1 MEIIFHRRNNLELLN
16 NSPKIFG
23 IEVDIRSHGKELII
37 NHNPYEKGILFSSW
51 IKHYKHG
58 TLILNLK
65 EDGLEEK
72 VLVYLKKYNIK
83 SYFFLDQ
90 SMPSIIKTSSKGNPN
105 CAVRVSEYESIETAL
120 NLKGIVDWVWVD
132 IFSKFPLNKESYLK
146 LKNAN
151 FKICLVSPELQ
162 NSNQLQISDLK
173 NYLED
178 EIILF
183 DAVCTKF
190 PENWID
196 KNFLK

>member
-23 IEVDIRSHGKELII
+23 IEVDIRTHGKELII
-37 NHNPYEKGILFSSW
+37 NHDPYEKGTLFSNW

-72 VLVYLKKYNIK
+72 VLLYLKKYNIK

-90 SMPSIIKTSSKGNPN
+90 SMPSIIQTSTKGNFN

-120 NLKGIVDWVWVD
+120 NLKGKVNWVWVD
-132 IFSKFPLNKESYLK
+132 IFTKFPLNKVSYLK
-146 LKNAN
+146 LRNAN

-162 NSNQLQISDLK
+162 NSNQLQINDLK
-173 NYLED
+173 NYLEN
-178 EIILF
+178 EKILF